1 MQMSFGTGK
10 RKVELAAVILADP
23 VVNCMPTWS
32 LCTFLDVRNII
43 QVFYHCFSYVCW
55 TCIWKVHRIQKIVKY
70 IMIEEYNYVTGYVFT
85 RVE

>member
-1 MQMSFGTGK
+1 MSFGTGK

-23 VVNCMPTWS
+23 VVNCMPNGS

-55 TCIWKVHRIQKIVKY
+55 TCI
-70 IMIEEYNYVTGYVFT
+70 
-85 RVE
+85 